1 MFVAFANPICGVT
14 EVVVFVVFVVFVI
27 FVVAFGSLKPLL
39 IGFGFGFHCVGNAF
53 TLGHDKIF
61 THHMDL
67 KNTNTICQRQCQSL
81 TSFSSSSEWFLEL
94 LRLRGVIS
102 CAAVQTGNNKA

>member
-1 MFVAFANPICGVT
+1 LGFGLICFAFANTIRIATGF
-14 EVVVFVVFVVFVI
+14 VVVAFI
-27 FVVAFGSLKPLL
+27 VAFGSLKPLL
-39 IGFGFGFHCVGNAF
+39 IGFGFGFGFHRVGNAF

-67 KNTNTICQRQCQSL
+67 KNTNTICQHQCQSL